1 MKRKILSGVLAAMCV
16 LSMQAQTN
24 YKSKVWVSDQGD
36 GTYKN
41 PVLYADYSDPDV
53 IRVGEDYYMTSSSFN
68 CIPGLQILHSKD
80 MVNWEFAGAA
90 VPNALY
96 PYDDEKP
103 EHGNRVW
110 APSIR
115 HHDGFFYIFW
125 GDPDQGAFMT
135 KAKDVKGPWSEPV
148 IVKAGKGIIDTTP
161 LWDEDGKV
169 YMVHA
174 YAGSRAGLKS
184 VLAIC
189 ELNSDATKAI
199 GPSRIIFDGH
209 IDQVTCEG
217 PKIHKRNGYYYIFH
231 PAGGVPTGW
240 QTVQRSKNIY
250 GPYET
255 RIVMK
260 QGKSPINGPHQGAWV
275 DTPTGEDWFFHF
287 TDVGAYGRLL
297 CLEPMKWVNDWPVI
311 GQAKKGAEWG
321 EPVTQY
327 KKPNVGKTYPIC
339 TPVES
344 DEFDDMVLG
353 PQWQWQA
360 NYNEKWAYFAGDKGF
375 VRLYSH
381 PVSNDYKSLW
391 DVPNLLL
398 QKTPAPNFSATTKIT
413 FSPIEKYKGE
423 KTGLVVMG
431 LDYAALTVE
440 NTESGLKLSQVECK
454 KADKGNTE
462 KENASVSLKKNIFY
476 LRADIST
483 DGSKISKS
491 EGGHDLVVKCQFYYS
506 TDNKKFEK
514 LGNEFQVK
522 EGKWIGAKVGVFC
535 TRPNIK
541 TNDGGWA
548 DVDWFAEKE
557 IIYTLLYVKI
567 HLAHTV
573 ARWIFVSL
581 TNSILQYEVAF
592 FRIICY
598 GIALFF

>member
-1 MKRKILSGVLAAMCV
+1 MKRKFLSGVLAAMCM

-80 MVNWEFAGAA
+80 MVNWEFIGAA

-135 KAKDVKGPWSEPV
+135 KAKDVRGPWSEPV

-344 DEFDDMVLG
+344 DEFNGMVLG

-381 PVSNDYKSLW
+381 PVSSDYKSLW

-413 FSPIEKYKGE
+413 FSPIGKYKGE

-440 NTESGLKLSQVECK
+440 NTEGGLKLSQVECL

-462 KENASVSLKKNIFY
+462 KQNASVDLKKNTFY

-548 DVDWFAEKE
+548 DVDWF
-557 IIYTLLYVKI
+557 
-567 HLAHTV
+567 
-573 ARWIFVSL
+573 
-581 TNSILQYEVAF
+581 
-592 FRIICY
+592 RIEP
-598 GIALFF
+598 LKKK

>member
-311 GQAKKGAEWG
+311 GMAKKGAEWG

-327 KKPNVGKTYPIC
+327 KKPNVGKTHPIF

-344 DEFDDMVLG
+344 DEFDGMVLG

-462 KENASVSLKKNIFY
+462 KQNASVDLKKNTFY

-548 DVDWFAEKE
+548 DVDWF
-557 IIYTLLYVKI
+557 
-567 HLAHTV
+567 
-573 ARWIFVSL
+573 
-581 TNSILQYEVAF
+581 
-592 FRIICY
+592 RIEP
-598 GIALFF
+598 LKKK